1 VVGADQVVSLAT
13 REKEIDRIAER
24 IDDRMDLGAQSASR
38 TTDRL
43 VLAVFF
49 LAPALC

>member
-13 REKEIDRIAER
+13 GKEEAGRIAEGV
-24 IDDRMDLGAQSASR
+24 DQRMDFGAQSSSR
-38 TTDRL
+38 ATDGL
-43 VLAVFF
+43 VVAFFF